1 MSMPKSYKSRLLQSY
16 NCLVPARMIFLTFP
30 QGEIRKDQKG
40 SRKGS
45 RLQVSCMPVERHV
58 QQRRAVWV
66 CCGGIRVP
74 SRTASLVSSTDA
86 AFWMCGMARTGEG
99 PRSVVAF
106 REFGDEWFVI
116 WLSMNVWDGLGLFRN
131 RLRNLLLLCC
141 ASATVLTI

>member
-1 MSMPKSYKSRLLQSY
+1 MSMPKSYKIYVAEIQLLGACEDDFCHFS
-16 NCLVPARMIFLTFP
+16 TFP

-58 QQRRAVWV
+58 QQCRAVWV

-99 PRSVVAF
+99 RRSVVAF
-106 REFGDEWFVI
+106 REFGMM
-116 WLSMNVWDGLGLFRN
+116 SGL
-131 RLRNLLLLCC
+131 
-141 ASATVLTI
+141 